1 MKKQKS
7 KRIGNIVIAVLA
19 VLLVSFVCVRSFWI
33 DWYTVSGDSMHPTYH
48 DGQIV
53 FGNKTKQPQRF
64 DVVIVQ
70 ADDLVGEDLVIKR
83 VVAFEGEKVWSEN
96 GVLFV
101 ESNGQVQSFDTEDYG
116 GGMLEKIPA
125 EITKT
130 TVSQGCVYLL
140 GDNRDTSIDS
150 RALGEV
156 SVDRIE
162 AVVF

>member
-7 KRIGNIVIAVLA
+7 KKIGNIVIVVLA

-70 ADDLVGEDLVIKR
+70 ADDLVGEDLIIKR
-83 VVAFEGEKVWSEN
+83 VVAFEGEKVWTEQ
-96 GVLFV
+96 GVLCI
-101 ESNGQVQSFDTEDYG
+101 ESNGQTQRYDSEDYG
-116 GGMLEKIPA
+116 GGVLEHVPAKI
-125 EITKT
+125 KRT
-130 TVSQGCVYLL
+130 TVPQGCVYLL
-140 GDNRDTSIDS
+140 GDNRVTSIDS
-150 RALGEV
+150 RTFGAV
-156 SVDRIE
+156 SADMIE
-162 AVVF
+162 AVVI